1 MDTIF
6 ARIMFKK
13 ILIANRGE
21 IAIRVMRTCREMG
34 IKTVAIY
41 SEADKYALHVRYAD
55 EAYCVGGAA
64 SADSYLRMDKIVELC
79 KQTGAEAV
87 HPGYGFLSENAR
99 FANLLKENGIVLIGP
114 TAEAMEVMG
123 SKIASK
129 QAVKA
134 FGVPLV
140 PGIDEAIQDANAAM
154 QVAIEVGFPVLIKA
168 SAGGG
173 GKGMRV
179 VESESEFLSSLQAA
193 QNEARSA
200 FGDDS
205 VFIEK
210 YVGSPRHIEF
220 QIMADSHGNVC
231 HLFERECSI
240 QRRHQ
245 KLVEE
250 APSAVL
256 SPEIRNKMG
265 EAAVN
270 VAKACNYSGAGT
282 VEFLLGDAGA
292 FYFLEMNTRLQV
304 EHPVTEM
311 ITGIDLVK
319 EQIRVAYG
327 MPLSFKQ
334 ENLEMNGHAIE
345 LRICAED
352 PMNQFL
358 PNVGT
363 VETYVRPQGP
373 GIRVDDC
380 MESGLEIP
388 IYYDNMLAKLVVWG
402 ENRAVAMERMRRA
415 ISEYRIT
422 GIETTLMFGDFVM
435 QHPKFI
441 EGDFDTHF
449 IQQYFTGKE
458 LEAPALSA
466 EDADILATAAVA
478 FFEAQKGGSKS
489 SGGSGNAHHG
499 SSGASEEGQQPS
511 LWHLQRRTFR

>member
-1 MDTIF
+1 
-6 ARIMFKK
+6 MFKK

-34 IKTVAIY
+34 ISTVAIY
-41 SEADKYALHVRYAD
+41 SEADVQALHVRYAD

-64 SADSYLRMDKIVELC
+64 SADSYLRMDRIIDLC
-79 KQTGAEAV
+79 KTTGAEAV
-87 HPGYGFLSENAR
+87 HPGYGFLSENAV
-99 FANLLKENGIVLIGP
+99 FARKLKENGIVLIGP
-114 TAEAMEVMG
+114 SAESMEVMG

-140 PGIDEAIQDANAAM
+140 PGIDEAIKNPDDALL
-154 QVAIEVGFPVLIKA
+154 VAIEVGFPVLVKA

-179 VESESEFLSSLQAA
+179 VDRKEDFLSALQMA
-193 QNEARSA
+193 QNEARSS

-210 YVGSPRHIEF
+210 YVGSPRHIEI
-220 QIMADSHGNVC
+220 QLMADNYGNAC
-231 HLFERECSI
+231 YLFERECSI

-256 SPEIRNKMG
+256 TEEIRRAMG

-282 VEFLLGDAGA
+282 VEFLLSENME

-304 EHPVTEM
+304 EHPVTEL

-319 EQIRVAYG
+319 EQIRVAAG
-327 MPLSFKQ
+327 ETLSFSQGDLKIH
-334 ENLEMNGHAIE
+334 GHAIE

-352 PMNQFL
+352 PLNQFL

-363 VETYVRPQGP
+363 VETYKVPQGS

-380 MESGLEIP
+380 MESGMEIP
-388 IYYDNMLAKLVVWG
+388 IYYDNMLAKLIVWAP
-402 ENRAVAMERMRRA
+402 NRLDAIARMRRA
-415 ISEYRIT
+415 IGEYVIT

-435 QHPKFI
+435 THPAFI
-441 EGDFDTHF
+441 EGKFDTHF
-449 IQQYFTGKE
+449 IQQYFTPEAMLPPLLDEQEQALLGVAA
-458 LEAPALSA
+458 LEFFHREKAQNGSS
-466 EDADILATAAVA
+466 ADISSNGGAVTSDWYLNR
-478 FFEAQKGGSKS
+478 KNYS
-489 SGGSGNAHHG
+489 
-499 SSGASEEGQQPS
+499 
-511 LWHLQRRTFR
+511 

>member
-1 MDTIF
+1 
-6 ARIMFKK
+6 
-13 ILIANRGE
+13 
-21 IAIRVMRTCREMG
+21 
-34 IKTVAIY
+34 
-41 SEADKYALHVRYAD
+41 
-55 EAYCVGGAA
+55 
-64 SADSYLRMDKIVELC
+64 
-79 KQTGAEAV
+79 
-87 HPGYGFLSENAR
+87 
-99 FANLLKENGIVLIGP
+99 
-114 TAEAMEVMG
+114 MEVMG

-140 PGIDEAIQDANAAM
+140 PGIDEAIKNPDDALL
-154 QVAIEVGFPVLIKA
+154 VAIEVGFPVLVKA

-179 VESESEFLSSLQAA
+179 VDRKEDFLSALQMA

-210 YVGSPRHIEF
+210 YVGSPRHIEI
-220 QIMADSHGNVC
+220 QLMADNYGNAC
-231 HLFERECSI
+231 YLFERECSI

-256 SPEIRNKMG
+256 TEEIRRAMG

-282 VEFLLGDAGA
+282 VEFLLSENME

-304 EHPVTEM
+304 EHPVTEL

-319 EQIRVAYG
+319 EQIRVAAG
-327 MPLSFKQ
+327 ETLSFSQGDLKIH
-334 ENLEMNGHAIE
+334 GHAIE

-352 PMNQFL
+352 PLNQFL

-363 VETYVRPQGP
+363 VETYKVPQGS

-380 MESGLEIP
+380 MESGMEIP
-388 IYYDNMLAKLVVWG
+388 IYYDNMLAKLIVWAP
-402 ENRAVAMERMRRA
+402 NRLDAIARMRRA
-415 ISEYRIT
+415 IGEYVIT

-435 QHPKFI
+435 THPAFI
-441 EGDFDTHF
+441 EGKFDTHF
-449 IQQYFTGKE
+449 IQQYFTPEAMLPPLLDEQEQALLGVAA
-458 LEAPALSA
+458 LEFFHREKAQNGSS
-466 EDADILATAAVA
+466 ADISSNGGAVTSDWYLNR
-478 FFEAQKGGSKS
+478 KNYS
-489 SGGSGNAHHG
+489 
-499 SSGASEEGQQPS
+499 
-511 LWHLQRRTFR
+511 

>member
-1 MDTIF
+1 
-6 ARIMFKK
+6 
-13 ILIANRGE
+13 
-21 IAIRVMRTCREMG
+21 
-34 IKTVAIY
+34 
-41 SEADKYALHVRYAD
+41 
-55 EAYCVGGAA
+55 
-64 SADSYLRMDKIVELC
+64 
-79 KQTGAEAV
+79 
-87 HPGYGFLSENAR
+87 
-99 FANLLKENGIVLIGP
+99 
-114 TAEAMEVMG
+114 MG

-140 PGIDEAIQDANAAM
+140 PGIDEAIKNPEDALL
-154 QVAIEVGFPVLIKA
+154 VAIEVGFPVLVKA

-179 VESESEFLSSLQAA
+179 VDRKEDFLSALQMA

-210 YVGSPRHIEF
+210 YVGSPRHIEI
-220 QIMADSHGNVC
+220 QLMADNYGNAC
-231 HLFERECSI
+231 YLFERECSI

-256 SPEIRNKMG
+256 TEEIRRAMG

-282 VEFLLGDAGA
+282 VEFLLSENME

-304 EHPVTEM
+304 EHPVTEL

-319 EQIRVAYG
+319 EQIRVAAG
-327 MPLSFKQ
+327 ETLSFSQGDLKIH
-334 ENLEMNGHAIE
+334 GHAIE

-352 PMNQFL
+352 PLNQFL

-363 VETYVRPQGP
+363 VETYKVPQGS

-380 MESGLEIP
+380 MESGMEIP
-388 IYYDNMLAKLVVWG
+388 IYYDNMLAKLIVWAP
-402 ENRAVAMERMRRA
+402 NRLDAIARMRRA
-415 ISEYRIT
+415 IGEYVIT

-435 QHPKFI
+435 THPAFI
-441 EGDFDTHF
+441 EGKFDTHF
-449 IQQYFTGKE
+449 IQQYFTPEAMRAPILDEQEQAFLGVAA
-458 LEAPALSA
+458 LE
-466 EDADILATAAVA
+466 
-478 FFEAQKGGSKS
+478 FFHREKAQ
-489 SGGSGNAHHG
+489 NG
-499 SSGASEEGQQPS
+499 SSVDISSNGGAVTSDWYLNRKNYS
-511 LWHLQRRTFR
+511 

>member
-1 MDTIF
+1 
-6 ARIMFKK
+6 
-13 ILIANRGE
+13 
-21 IAIRVMRTCREMG
+21 MG
-34 IKTVAIY
+34 ISTVAIY
-41 SEADKYALHVRYAD
+41 SEADVQALHVRYAD

-64 SADSYLRMDKIVELC
+64 SADSYLRMDRIIDLC
-79 KQTGAEAV
+79 KTTGAEAV
-87 HPGYGFLSENAR
+87 HPGYGFLSENAV
-99 FANLLKENGIVLIGP
+99 FARKLKENGIVLIGP
-114 TAEAMEVMG
+114 SAESMEVMG

-140 PGIDEAIQDANAAM
+140 PGIDEAIKNPEDALL
-154 QVAIEVGFPVLIKA
+154 VAIEVGFPVLVKA

-179 VESESEFLSSLQAA
+179 VDRKEDFLSALQMA

-210 YVGSPRHIEF
+210 YVGSPRHIEI
-220 QIMADSHGNVC
+220 QLMADNYGNAC
-231 HLFERECSI
+231 YLFERECSI

-256 SPEIRNKMG
+256 TEEIRRAMG

-282 VEFLLGDAGA
+282 VEFLLSENME

-304 EHPVTEM
+304 EHPVTEL

-319 EQIRVAYG
+319 EQIRVAAG
-327 MPLSFKQ
+327 ETLSFSQGDLKIH
-334 ENLEMNGHAIE
+334 GHAIE

-352 PMNQFL
+352 PLNQFL

-363 VETYVRPQGP
+363 VETYKVPQGS

-380 MESGLEIP
+380 MESGMEIP
-388 IYYDNMLAKLVVWG
+388 IYYDNMLAKLIVWAP
-402 ENRAVAMERMRRA
+402 NRLDAIARMRRA
-415 ISEYRIT
+415 IGEYVIT

-435 QHPKFI
+435 THPAFI
-441 EGDFDTHF
+441 EGKFDTHF
-449 IQQYFTGKE
+449 IQQYFTPEAMLPPLLGE
-458 LEAPALSA
+458 QEQALLGVAALEFFHREKAQNGSS
-466 EDADILATAAVA
+466 ADISSNGGAV
-478 FFEAQKGGSKS
+478 S
-489 SGGSGNAHHG
+489 SDWYLNRKNYS
-499 SSGASEEGQQPS
+499 
-511 LWHLQRRTFR
+511 

>member
-1 MDTIF
+1 
-6 ARIMFKK
+6 
-13 ILIANRGE
+13 
-21 IAIRVMRTCREMG
+21 
-34 IKTVAIY
+34 
-41 SEADKYALHVRYAD
+41 
-55 EAYCVGGAA
+55 
-64 SADSYLRMDKIVELC
+64 
-79 KQTGAEAV
+79 
-87 HPGYGFLSENAR
+87 
-99 FANLLKENGIVLIGP
+99 
-114 TAEAMEVMG
+114 MG

-140 PGIDEAIQDANAAM
+140 PGIDEAIKNPDDALL
-154 QVAIEVGFPVLIKA
+154 VAIEVGFPVLVKA

-179 VESESEFLSSLQAA
+179 VDRKEDFLSALQMA

-210 YVGSPRHIEF
+210 YVGSPRHIEI
-220 QIMADSHGNVC
+220 QLMADNYGNAC
-231 HLFERECSI
+231 YLFERECSI

-256 SPEIRNKMG
+256 TEEIRRAMG

-282 VEFLLGDAGA
+282 VEFLLSENME

-304 EHPVTEM
+304 EHPVTEL

-319 EQIRVAYG
+319 EQIRVAAG
-327 MPLSFKQ
+327 ETLSFSQGDLKIH
-334 ENLEMNGHAIE
+334 GHAIE

-352 PMNQFL
+352 PLNQFL

-363 VETYVRPQGP
+363 VETYKVPQGS

-380 MESGLEIP
+380 MESGMEIP
-388 IYYDNMLAKLVVWG
+388 IYYDNMLAKLIVWAP
-402 ENRAVAMERMRRA
+402 NRLDAIARMRRA
-415 ISEYRIT
+415 IGEYVIT

-435 QHPKFI
+435 THPAFI
-441 EGDFDTHF
+441 EGKFDTHF
-449 IQQYFTGKE
+449 IQQYFTPEAMLPPLLDEQEQALLGVAA
-458 LEAPALSA
+458 LEFFHREKAQNGSS
-466 EDADILATAAVA
+466 ADISSNGGAVTSDWYLNR
-478 FFEAQKGGSKS
+478 KNYS
-489 SGGSGNAHHG
+489 
-499 SSGASEEGQQPS
+499 
-511 LWHLQRRTFR
+511 

>member
-1 MDTIF
+1 
-6 ARIMFKK
+6 MFKK

-34 IKTVAIY
+34 ISTVAIY
-41 SEADKYALHVRYAD
+41 SEADVQALHVRYAD

-64 SADSYLRMDKIVELC
+64 SADSYLQMDRIIDLC
-79 KQTGAEAV
+79 KKTGAEAV
-87 HPGYGFLSENAR
+87 HPGYGFLSENAV
-99 FANLLKENGIVLIGP
+99 FARKLKENGIVLIGP
-114 TAEAMEVMG
+114 SAESMEVMG

-140 PGIDEAIQDANAAM
+140 PGIDEAIQNPEDALL
-154 QVAIEVGFPVLIKA
+154 VAIEVGFPVLVKA

-179 VESESEFLSSLQAA
+179 VDRKEDFLGALQMA
-193 QNEARSA
+193 QNEARSS

-210 YVGSPRHIEF
+210 YVGSPRHIEI
-220 QIMADSHGNVC
+220 QLMADNHGNAC
-231 HLFERECSI
+231 YLFERECSI

-256 SPEIRNKMG
+256 TEEIRRAMG

-282 VEFLLGDAGA
+282 VEFLLSENME

-304 EHPVTEM
+304 EHPVTEL

-319 EQIRVAYG
+319 EQIRVAAG
-327 MPLSFKQ
+327 ETLSFSQTDLKIH
-334 ENLEMNGHAIE
+334 GHAIE

-352 PMNQFL
+352 PLNQFL

-363 VETYVRPQGP
+363 VETYKVPQGS

-380 MESGLEIP
+380 MESGMEIP
-388 IYYDNMLAKLVVWG
+388 IYYDNMLAKLIVWAP
-402 ENRAVAMERMRRA
+402 NRLDAIARMRRA
-415 ISEYRIT
+415 ISEYVIT

-435 QHPKFI
+435 THPAFI
-441 EGDFDTHF
+441 EGKFDTHF
-449 IQQYFTGKE
+449 IQQYFTPEAMLPPVLNEQEQALLGVAA
-458 LEAPALSA
+458 LEFFQSEKALVGSSDGNA
-466 EDADILATAAVA
+466 SVGGGAVA
-478 FFEAQKGGSKS
+478 SDWYLNRKNYS
-489 SGGSGNAHHG
+489 
-499 SSGASEEGQQPS
+499 
-511 LWHLQRRTFR
+511 

>member
-1 MDTIF
+1 
-6 ARIMFKK
+6 
-13 ILIANRGE
+13 
-21 IAIRVMRTCREMG
+21 
-34 IKTVAIY
+34 
-41 SEADKYALHVRYAD
+41 
-55 EAYCVGGAA
+55 VGGAA
-64 SADSYLRMDKIVELC
+64 SADSYLRMDRIIDLC
-79 KQTGAEAV
+79 KTTGAEAV
-87 HPGYGFLSENAR
+87 HPGYGFLSENAV
-99 FANLLKENGIVLIGP
+99 FARKLKENGIVLIGP
-114 TAEAMEVMG
+114 SAESMEVMG

-140 PGIDEAIQDANAAM
+140 PGIDEAIKNPEDALL
-154 QVAIEVGFPVLIKA
+154 VAIEVGFPVLVKA

-179 VESESEFLSSLQAA
+179 VDRKEDFLSALQMA

-210 YVGSPRHIEF
+210 YVGSPRHIEI
-220 QIMADSHGNVC
+220 QLMADNYGNAC
-231 HLFERECSI
+231 YLFERECSI

-256 SPEIRNKMG
+256 TEEIRRAMG

-282 VEFLLGDAGA
+282 VEFLLSENME

-304 EHPVTEM
+304 EHPVTEL

-319 EQIRVAYG
+319 EQIRVAAG
-327 MPLSFKQ
+327 ETLSFSQGDLKIH
-334 ENLEMNGHAIE
+334 GHAIE

-352 PMNQFL
+352 PLNQFL

-363 VETYVRPQGP
+363 VETYKVPQGS

-380 MESGLEIP
+380 MESGMEIP
-388 IYYDNMLAKLVVWG
+388 IYYDNMLAKLIVWAP
-402 ENRAVAMERMRRA
+402 NRLDAIARMRRA
-415 ISEYRIT
+415 IGEYVIT

-435 QHPKFI
+435 THPAFI
-441 EGDFDTHF
+441 EGKFDTHF
-449 IQQYFTGKE
+449 IQQYFTPEAMLPPLLDEQEQALLGLAA
-458 LEAPALSA
+458 LEFFHREKAQNGSS
-466 EDADILATAAVA
+466 ADISSNGGAVTSDWYLNR
-478 FFEAQKGGSKS
+478 KNYS
-489 SGGSGNAHHG
+489 
-499 SSGASEEGQQPS
+499 
-511 LWHLQRRTFR
+511 

>member
-1 MDTIF
+1 
-6 ARIMFKK
+6 MFKK

-34 IKTVAIY
+34 IQTVAVY
-41 SEADKYALHVRYAD
+41 SEADANARHVRYAD
-55 EAYCVGGAA
+55 EAYCIGKAP
-64 SADSYLRMDKIVELC
+64 SNESYLKMDTIIELC
-79 KQTGAEAV
+79 LKTGAQAV
-87 HPGYGFLSENAR
+87 HPGYGFLSENAV
-99 FANLLKENGIVLIGP
+99 FANKLKENHIVLIGP

-129 QAVKA
+129 QAVEK

-140 PGIDEAIQDANAAM
+140 PGINEAIVDADAAL
-154 QVAIEVGFPVLIKA
+154 QVAIEVGFPVLVKA

-179 VESESEFLSSLQAA
+179 VEKEDEFLSALQMA

-220 QIMADSHGNVC
+220 QIMADNFGNVC

-250 APSAVL
+250 APSAAL
-256 SPEIRNKMG
+256 TPSLRARMG

-270 VAKACNYSGAGT
+270 VARACNYTGAGT
-282 VEFLLGDAGA
+282 VEFLLGDGES

-311 ITGIDLVK
+311 ITGLDLVR
-319 EQIRVAYG
+319 EQINVAFG
-327 MPLSFKQ
+327 LPLSFKQ
-334 ENLEMNGHAIE
+334 EDLKINGHAIE
-345 LRICAED
+345 LRVCAED
-352 PMNQFL
+352 PFQQFL
-358 PNVGT
+358 PNIGKVNQYL
-363 VETYVRPQGP
+363 VPNGP

-380 MESGLEIP
+380 MEANMEIP
-388 IYYDNMLAKLVVWG
+388 IYYDNMLAKLIAWG
-402 ENRAVAMERMRRA
+402 STREQAIERLRRA
-415 ISEYRIT
+415 IKEYIIT
-422 GIETTLMFGDFVM
+422 GIETTLSFGEFVLT
-435 QHPKFI
+435 HEAFLS
-441 EGDFDTHF
+441 GNFDTHF
-449 IQQYFTGKE
+449 IQKFFNPEELKKIDVTDEELSVLASAAISFFLQNKSENISAVSATNLADSQWYNSRKE
-458 LEAPALSA
+458 Y
-466 EDADILATAAVA
+466 
-478 FFEAQKGGSKS
+478 
-489 SGGSGNAHHG
+489 
-499 SSGASEEGQQPS
+499 
-511 LWHLQRRTFR
+511 

>member
-1 MDTIF
+1 
-6 ARIMFKK
+6 MFTK

-34 IKTVAIY
+34 IKTVAVY
-41 SEADKYALHVRYAD
+41 SEADSNARHVRYAD
-55 EAYCVGGAA
+55 EAYCIGKAP
-64 SADSYLRMDKIVELC
+64 SNESYLKMDTLIDLC
-79 KQTGAEAV
+79 IQTGAQAV
-87 HPGYGFLSENAR
+87 HPGYGFLSENAI
-99 FANLLKENGIVLIGP
+99 FANKLKQNNIVLIGP
-114 TAEAMEVMG
+114 TAEAMEIMG

-129 QAVKA
+129 QAVEK

-140 PGIDEAIQDANAAM
+140 PGINEAIVDPNAAL
-154 QVAIEVGFPVLIKA
+154 QVAIEVGFPVLVKA

-179 VESESEFLSSLQAA
+179 VEKQEDFLSALQMA

-220 QIMADSHGNVC
+220 QIMADNFGNVC

-250 APSAVL
+250 APSAAL
-256 SPEIRNKMG
+256 SPALRAKMG

-282 VEFLLGDAGA
+282 VEFLLGDGDS

-311 ITGIDLVK
+311 ITGLDLVK
-319 EQIRVAYG
+319 EQINVAFG
-327 MPLSFKQ
+327 LPLSFKQ
-334 ENLEMNGHAIE
+334 QDLEINGHAIE
-345 LRICAED
+345 LRVCAED
-352 PMNQFL
+352 PFQQFL
-358 PNVGT
+358 PNIGKVNQYL
-363 VETYVRPQGP
+363 VPNGP

-380 MESGLEIP
+380 MEANMEIP
-388 IYYDNMLAKLVVWG
+388 IYYDNMLAKLIAWAPTR
-402 ENRAVAMERMRRA
+402 EQAIERLRRA
-415 ISEYRIT
+415 IKEYVIT
-422 GIETTLMFGDFVM
+422 GIETTLSFGEFVLTHDAFLSG
-435 QHPKFI
+435 Q
-441 EGDFDTHF
+441 FDTHF
-449 IQQYFTGKE
+449 IQKYFHPENIPSNE
-458 LEAPALSA
+458 LTQEELSV
-466 EDADILATAAVA
+466 LATAAA
-478 FFEAQKGGSKS
+478 SFFMQNKTNQVSAVSA
-489 SGGSGNAHHG
+489 N
-499 SSGASEEGQQPS
+499 SES
-511 LWHLQRRTFR
+511 TNLWYHSRKEY

>member
-1 MDTIF
+1 
-6 ARIMFKK
+6 MFKK

-34 IKTVAIY
+34 ISTVAIY
-41 SEADKYALHVRYAD
+41 SEADVQALHVRYAD

-64 SADSYLRMDKIVELC
+64 SADSYLQMDRIIDLC
-79 KQTGAEAV
+79 KKTGAEAV
-87 HPGYGFLSENAR
+87 HPGYGFLSENAV
-99 FANLLKENGIVLIGP
+99 FARKLKENGIVLIGP
-114 TAEAMEVMG
+114 SAESMEVMG

-140 PGIDEAIQDANAAM
+140 PGIDEAIQNPEDALL
-154 QVAIEVGFPVLIKA
+154 VAIEVGFPVLVKA

-179 VESESEFLSSLQAA
+179 VDRKEDFLSALQMA
-193 QNEARSA
+193 QNEARSS

-210 YVGSPRHIEF
+210 YVGSPRHIEI
-220 QIMADSHGNVC
+220 QLMADNYGNAC
-231 HLFERECSI
+231 YLFERECSI

-256 SPEIRNKMG
+256 TEEIRRAMG

-282 VEFLLGDAGA
+282 VEFLLSENME

-304 EHPVTEM
+304 EHPVTEL

-319 EQIRVAYG
+319 EQIRVAAG
-327 MPLSFKQ
+327 ETLSFSQGDLKIH
-334 ENLEMNGHAIE
+334 GHAIE

-363 VETYVRPQGP
+363 VETYKVPQGS

-380 MESGLEIP
+380 MESGMEIP
-388 IYYDNMLAKLVVWG
+388 IYYDNMLAKLIVWAP
-402 ENRAVAMERMRRA
+402 NRLDAIARMRRA
-415 ISEYRIT
+415 ISEYVIT

-435 QHPKFI
+435 THPAFI
-441 EGDFDTHF
+441 EGKFDTHF
-449 IQQYFTGKE
+449 IQQYFTPESMLPPVLNEQEQALLGVAA
-458 LEAPALSA
+458 LEFFQSEKSLVGSSDGNASVGGG
-466 EDADILATAAVA
+466 AVA
-478 FFEAQKGGSKS
+478 SDWYLNRKNYS
-489 SGGSGNAHHG
+489 
-499 SSGASEEGQQPS
+499 
-511 LWHLQRRTFR
+511 

>member
-1 MDTIF
+1 
-6 ARIMFKK
+6 MFKK

-34 IKTVAIY
+34 ISTVAIY
-41 SEADKYALHVRYAD
+41 SEADVQALHVRYAD

-64 SADSYLRMDKIVELC
+64 SADSYLRMDRIIDLC
-79 KQTGAEAV
+79 KTTGAEAV
-87 HPGYGFLSENAR
+87 HPGYGFLSENAV
-99 FANLLKENGIVLIGP
+99 FARKLMENGIVLIGP
-114 TAEAMEVMG
+114 SAESMEVMG

-140 PGIDEAIQDANAAM
+140 PGIDEAIKNPDDALL
-154 QVAIEVGFPVLIKA
+154 VAIEVGFPVLVKA

-179 VESESEFLSSLQAA
+179 VDRKEDFLSALQMA

-210 YVGSPRHIEF
+210 YVGSPRHIEI
-220 QIMADSHGNVC
+220 QLMADNYGNAC
-231 HLFERECSI
+231 YLFERECSI

-256 SPEIRNKMG
+256 TEEIRRAMG

-282 VEFLLGDAGA
+282 VEFLLSENME

-304 EHPVTEM
+304 EHPVTEL

-319 EQIRVAYG
+319 EQIRVAAG
-327 MPLSFKQ
+327 ETLSFSQGDLKIH
-334 ENLEMNGHAIE
+334 GHAIE

-352 PMNQFL
+352 PLNQFL

-363 VETYVRPQGP
+363 VETYKVPQGS

-380 MESGLEIP
+380 MESGMEIP
-388 IYYDNMLAKLVVWG
+388 IYYDNMLAKLIVWAP
-402 ENRAVAMERMRRA
+402 NRLDAIARMRRA
-415 ISEYRIT
+415 IGEYVIT

-435 QHPKFI
+435 THPAFI
-441 EGDFDTHF
+441 EGKFDTHF
-449 IQQYFTGKE
+449 IQQYFTPEAMLPPLLDEQEQALLGVAA
-458 LEAPALSA
+458 LEFFHREKAQNGSS
-466 EDADILATAAVA
+466 ADISSNGGAVTSDWYLNR
-478 FFEAQKGGSKS
+478 KNYS
-489 SGGSGNAHHG
+489 
-499 SSGASEEGQQPS
+499 
-511 LWHLQRRTFR
+511 

>member
-1 MDTIF
+1 
-6 ARIMFKK
+6 MFKK

-34 IKTVAIY
+34 ISTVAIY
-41 SEADKYALHVRYAD
+41 SEADVQALHVRYAD

-64 SADSYLRMDKIVELC
+64 SADSYLRMDRIIDLC
-79 KQTGAEAV
+79 KATGAEAV
-87 HPGYGFLSENAR
+87 HPGYGFLSENAV
-99 FANLLKENGIVLIGP
+99 FARKLKENGIVLIGP
-114 TAEAMEVMG
+114 SAESMEVMG

-140 PGIDEAIQDANAAM
+140 PGIDEAIKNPDDALL
-154 QVAIEVGFPVLIKA
+154 VAIEVGFPVLVKA

-179 VESESEFLSSLQAA
+179 VDRKEDFLSALQMA

-210 YVGSPRHIEF
+210 YVGSPRHIEI
-220 QIMADSHGNVC
+220 QLMADNYGNAC
-231 HLFERECSI
+231 YLFERECSI

-256 SPEIRNKMG
+256 TEEIRRAMG

-282 VEFLLGDAGA
+282 VEFLLSENME

-304 EHPVTEM
+304 EHPVTEL

-319 EQIRVAYG
+319 EQIRVAAG
-327 MPLSFKQ
+327 ETLSFSQGDLKIH
-334 ENLEMNGHAIE
+334 GHAIE

-352 PMNQFL
+352 PLNQFL

-363 VETYVRPQGP
+363 VETYKVPQGS

-380 MESGLEIP
+380 MESGMEIP
-388 IYYDNMLAKLVVWG
+388 IYYDNMLAKLIVWAP
-402 ENRAVAMERMRRA
+402 NRLDAIARMRRA
-415 ISEYRIT
+415 IGEYVIT

-435 QHPKFI
+435 THPAFI
-441 EGDFDTHF
+441 EGKFDTHF
-449 IQQYFTGKE
+449 IQQYFTPEAMLPPLLDEQEQALLGVAA
-458 LEAPALSA
+458 LEFFHREKAQNGSS
-466 EDADILATAAVA
+466 ADISSNGGAV
-478 FFEAQKGGSKS
+478 S
-489 SGGSGNAHHG
+489 SDWYLNRKNYS
-499 SSGASEEGQQPS
+499 
-511 LWHLQRRTFR
+511 